1 MDDRRTPR
9 GFPVVGLAAAG
20 MMAGHWLAYVI
31 AVPRTSLRVR
41 VLAESGH
48 SYWMI
53 AVQIALGMG
62 LLSLGILA
70 ARRILDA
77 SEDRHVAGR
86 PGPPSGARLALL
98 QVALFTVVEVV
109 ERLGGGQPVGSM
121 FQHHVFLAGVVIQ
134 CLVALAIAA
143 LLAWF
148 GRVASRVATFAGTVR
163 LPSRAAVPLRL
174 SSSSFRPVLVLQ
186 GAAGLRSP
194 PSR

>member
-1 MDDRRTPR
+1 MHDRRTLR

-62 LLSLGILA
+62 LLGLGILA
-70 ARRILDA
+70 ARRIVDA
-77 SEDRHVAGR
+77 GEPRHVAGR
-86 PGPPSGARLALL
+86 PGLPLGARLAAM

-121 FQHHVFLAGVVIQ
+121 FQHHVFLAGVAIQ
-134 CLVALAIAA
+134 CLVAWAIAA

-148 GRVASRVATFAGTVR
+148 GRVASRVATFADGVR
-163 LPSRAAVPLRL
+163 LPSPASVSL
-174 SSSSFRPVLVLQ
+174 SFSSPPVRPVRVLQ

-194 PSR
+194 PPR